1 MEALDFGQFS
11 AWQRGQYDFM
21 SIDNGVFDLGLRS
34 VVVSP
39 LRLQELTLRDVRLNI
54 ATWQRESKSLWL
66 GYCFF
71 WVVASCNDYDEIS
84 VRFNHVGGF
93 RFLQCLHCGTS
104 MRISMWMALPMPRPS
119 WTDEIER
126 DGLGRAI
133 PNDLTFFSTNTLCD
147 QKAVG

>member
-71 WVVASCNDYDEIS
+71 L
-84 VRFNHVGGF
+84 GGSF
-93 RFLQCLHCGTS
+93 
-104 MRISMWMALPMPRPS
+104 M
-119 WTDEIER
+119 
-126 DGLGRAI
+126 
-133 PNDLTFFSTNTLCD
+133 
-147 QKAVG
+147 